1 MAVSTEISKT
11 SDEDVVLTISVTGRL
26 DINSY
31 KEFTSAYKEMQET
44 ISRYVIDMKGLE
56 YMDSSALGMILM
68 LRERAGG
75 ENAKIVIVNCT
86 PGIKKILKTANFDKL
101 VGVE

>member
-1 MAVSTEISKT
+1 MGVRAEISKT
-11 SDEDVVLTISVTGRL
+11 SGEDVLTISVTGRF

-31 KEFTSAYKEMQET
+31 KEFTQAYKERPEAIT
-44 ISRYVIDMKGLE
+44 KYVIDMSDLE

-68 LRERAGG
+68 LRESAGG
-75 ENAKIVIVNCT
+75 ENAKIDIINCT
-86 PGIKKILKTANFDKL
+86 PGIKKILRTANFDKL